1 MLLYLLDNEQQL
13 ERTTKFQQ
21 SSVGLQ
27 ASQEAELDRLQALAE
42 AAEKQIK
49 DANRDINLTNQV
61 GTRGTQ
67 RSKQRTMQDTH
78 CAYWL

>member
-1 MLLYLLDNEQQL
+1 
-13 ERTTKFQQ
+13 
-21 SSVGLQ
+21 VGLQ

-61 GTRGTQ
+61 
-67 RSKQRTMQDTH
+67 
-78 CAYWL
+78 CAMSPRDMH